1 MSSVIHPAHGEERA
15 SGNIPGQAQGASDL
29 ALSAS
34 RSERLARA
42 SGPRGR
48 IEVSQHAIATIAGR
62 AVAECYGVVGVAARH
77 PRLGTVELL
86 TPEHYS
92 RGVQIRFTGEEL
104 IIDLY
109 VVLEFGLRVSEIAH
123 NIMSTVAFA
132 VERTLGV
139 RVRQVNVNVQALRI
153 SREK

>member
-1 MSSVIHPAHGEERA
+1 MSSVTRPSERGGEREGREQHQGS
-15 SGNIPGQAQGASDL
+15 SGLS
-29 ALSAS
+29 LSAS
-34 RSERLARA
+34 SSEHLARG
-42 SGPRGR
+42 SGPHGR

-62 AVAECYGVVGVAARH
+62 AVAECYGVVGIAARH

-86 TPEHYS
+86 PPEHYS
-92 RGVQIRFTGEEL
+92 RGVQVRFATEEL
-104 IIDLY
+104 IIELF

-123 NIMSTVAFA
+123 NIMGNVAFA

-139 RVRQVNVNVQALRI
+139 RVKQVNVNVQALRI